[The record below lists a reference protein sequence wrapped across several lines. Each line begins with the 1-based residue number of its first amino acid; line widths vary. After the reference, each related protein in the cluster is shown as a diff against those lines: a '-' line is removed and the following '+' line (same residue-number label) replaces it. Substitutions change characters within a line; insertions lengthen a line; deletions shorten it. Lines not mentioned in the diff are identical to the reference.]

1 MKENLAVLWIRYK
14 STVIL
19 SLFGNQIALLFFRIS
34 PDAAIIFYQYIKC
47 CEGRVSSWLPSQ
59 MVEESPVTFAVTES
73 CVFSTKVQNRLVS
86 GMEQSLC
93 LCSGQ
98 LNISYGTPDLATFS
112 MLHCIFC
119 SDKTL
124 PDWPFCLHP
133 QQRIAKAKAHQDP
146 CCQAERAPAFSRQR
160 LRYAITACCK
170 TPGREYPCSLDQNVY
185 LSKADSQE
193 CHLIL
198 CISIVLM

>member
-19 SLFGNQIALLFFRIS
+19 SMFGNQIALLFFQIS

-93 LCSGQ
+93 LCSG
-98 LNISYGTPDLATFS
+98 
-112 MLHCIFC
+112 
-119 SDKTL
+119 
-124 PDWPFCLHP
+124 
-133 QQRIAKAKAHQDP
+133 
-146 CCQAERAPAFSRQR
+146 
-160 LRYAITACCK
+160 
-170 TPGREYPCSLDQNVY
+170 
-185 LSKADSQE
+185 
-193 CHLIL
+193 
-198 CISIVLM
+198 